1 MSPRASAVAA
11 ERRDTPRNEN
21 RSEAPDTGFQD
32 AIDAARA
39 SEQAARSPVNAG
51 DTSVR
56 SANDNSVD
64 IAATATQEV
73 SPQRRQQVSDWV
85 ERRSDPSGGFLGI
98 GQTSTTEK
106 VIGALRGQSELGE
119 LDQQQQLLLM
129 DRMLDRWTAGRGEG
143 SGGVARLARS
153 LGDAP
158 ELRAVVAERTALEA
172 AELARDPA
180 IAAAQSGE
188 QWQRRM
194 TAASYAVT
202 AITAVSGP
210 AGSAPANLEP
220 LRNMLTALRPE
231 DAAGF
236 ARALSTDAS
245 AAFAGQT
252 TASMRER
259 ALSALNQR
267 PHSEAASAFVQNAF
281 AGTSAIDYST
291 VPTLRQTMAHALAR
305 EWHPD
310 DSAQQRAEAERLGGI
325 LETRQGRELLGSQG
339 ADKAPLAARIDA
351 LATIRMNPAI
361 TADTLRQADDP
372 WTNRAIVEPQA
383 QAAAQRFLSAR
394 GDAPQHLRG
403 TDLDNTIGFAMG
415 MPPALPPGT
424 SFAQVQAAVSRG
436 ELSLYG
442 SGEHAAA
449 VRAITDQ
456 IRAVAGGDAAQ
467 VTVLPVAHSGANTGP
482 VQLPLFRVTGADGCE
497 HFVDNIGR
505 AYDNFDDW
513 RENNQLPPGS
523 MTYPSG
529 GHLTTRPDGAVALE
543 HGNTPKTVD
552 TFGEHFTQALD
563 KAALVGGI
571 VAGGVLIV
579 GTGGLATPVV
589 IGAGAVAVGAG
600 AWGAYRSG
608 SELADRADHGQS
620 IDPFSDETARGLWL
634 NVGASALSIG
644 AFGSAAR
651 LAQLGRAGRAIAPV
665 EASIHGYVQ
674 AGAAIVDTAAIAN
687 ESIYLSRHWTEMSGE
702 QRAQSLLSMG
712 FWAAGT
718 GAAMRAGGLRPGDM
732 FNPIAVRDGL
742 LRNFAPQV
750 IPDGSLQGNAVR
762 IDYDPATGA
771 VRGIRHGPQA
781 TAADIDLHVATA
793 QNMQRSLT
801 LEGQI
806 RSFFAAHGEP
816 QAGTVGWAARID
828 ISKVRER
835 IEMRSRELADPGLTA
850 QRRADIVRENAL
862 DQQHL
867 DQLAEDV
874 GSFVRDPSR
883 AAIEA
888 RNTRGQPGERARIVL
903 EPGNKADG
911 WNQALNGEL
920 APNTDYVVGRY
931 TYTTDETGRV
941 VEARG
946 RVYLNRHDRN
956 THQQGRAAEV
966 GGIKDAIEGDQG
978 GHLFAAMFDG
988 PGEQINYHPMTREL
1002 NGSGGDW
1009 YNMEQEW
1016 RTALQQN
1023 RTVDARIRAEFD
1035 GDSRRPVAFRVT
1047 FWIDGKKHTRFF
1059 ENTTE

>member
-11 ERRDTPRNEN
+11 DQGATPRSEN
-21 RSEAPDTGFQD
+21 RSEAPDKAFQD
-32 AIDAARA
+32 AIDAARVSSEEARPPANA
-39 SEQAARSPVNAG
+39 SDAPI
-51 DTSVR
+51 R
-56 SANDNSVD
+56 SANDN
-64 IAATATQEV
+64 AADVAAAAQDV
-73 SPQRRQQVSDWV
+73 SPQRRQQIADWV
-85 ERRSDPSGGFLGI
+85 ERQSDPSGGFLGI

-106 VIGALRGQSELGE
+106 VIGALRGQSELGA
-119 LDQQQQLLLM
+119 LDQQQQRLLM

-143 SGGVARLARS
+143 PGGAARLSRS

-180 IAAAQSGE
+180 IATARSGE
-188 QWQRRM
+188 AWQRRM
-194 TAASYAVT
+194 TAASYAFS

-210 AGSAPANLEP
+210 AGSAPANLQP
-220 LRNMLTALRPE
+220 LRNMLSGMRPE

-236 ARALSTDAS
+236 ARALSTDAT
-245 AAFAGQT
+245 AGFAGQM

-259 ALSALNQR
+259 ALAALNQG
-267 PHSEAASAFVQNAF
+267 PQSDAASAFVQNAF

-291 VPTLRQTMAHALAR
+291 VPALRATMAHALAR

-310 DSAQQRAEAERLGGI
+310 DPARQRAEAERLGGI
-325 LETRQGRELLGSQG
+325 LETRQGRELLGSRG
-339 ADKAPLAARIDA
+339 DDKAPLAARVNA

-361 TADTLRQADDP
+361 TADTLRQTEDP
-372 WTNRAIVEPQA
+372 WTNRAIVEPQT
-383 QAAAQRFLSAR
+383 QAAAQRFLSTR
-394 GDAPQHLRG
+394 GDAPQRLRG
-403 TDLDNTIGFAMG
+403 TDLDNTVGFAMG
-415 MPPALPPGT
+415 MPPTLPPGT
-424 SFAQVQAAVSRG
+424 SFAQAEAGVARG
-436 ELSLYG
+436 ELSLYAT
-442 SGEHAAA
+442 GEHAAA
-449 VRAITDQ
+449 VRAVTDQ
-456 IRAVAGGDAAQ
+456 IRAVGGADAQ
-467 VTVLPVAHSGANTGP
+467 VSVLPVTYSSAETGP
-482 VQLPLFRVTGADGCE
+482 VELPLFRVTGADGRE
-497 HFVDNIGR
+497 RFVDNIGR

-529 GHLTTRPDGAVALE
+529 GHLTARPDGTVSLE

-552 TFGEHFTQALD
+552 TFGEHFTQVVD
-563 KAALVGGI
+563 KVALVGGI

-579 GTGGLATPVV
+579 GTGGLATPIV

-608 SELADRADHGQS
+608 SELADRAGHGQS

-634 NVGASALSIG
+634 NVGASTLSIG

-665 EASIHGYVQ
+665 EASLHGYVQ

-687 ESIYLSRHWTEMSGE
+687 ESAYLSRHWSEMSGE

-712 FWAAGT
+712 FWAVGT

-742 LRNFAPQV
+742 LRNFAPHV
-750 IPDGSLQGNAVR
+750 TPDGSLRGNAVQ

-771 VRGIRHGPQA
+771 VRGIRHSPQA

-793 QNMQRSLT
+793 QNIQRSLT
-801 LEGQI
+801 LEGQL
-806 RSFFAAHGEP
+806 RNFFTEHGEP
-816 QAGTVGWAARID
+816 RAGTVGWAARID

-835 IEMRSRELADPGLTA
+835 METRSRELADPAITA
-850 QRRADIVRENAL
+850 ERRADIIRENAL

-874 GSFVRDPSR
+874 SSFVRDPAR
-883 AAIEA
+883 AVIEA
-888 RNTRGQPGERARIVL
+888 RNTRNQPGERARVVL
-903 EPGNKADG
+903 EPGNKTDG
-911 WNQALNGEL
+911 WNPGLNGEL

-931 TYTTDETGRV
+931 TYTTDATGRV

-946 RVYLNRHDRN
+946 RVRLDRHDRN
-956 THQQGRAAEV
+956 TYQQGKAAEV
-966 GGIKDAIEGDQG
+966 GGIKDAVDGDQG

-1002 NGSGGDW
+1002 NGGGGDW

-1023 RTVDARIRAEFD
+1023 KSVDARIRAEFD
-1035 GDSRRPVAFRVT
+1035 GDSKRPAAFRVT

-1059 ENTTE
+1059 DNTAE

>member
-11 ERRDTPRNEN
+11 ERRDTLQSEN
-21 RSEAPDTGFQD
+21 RPEARDRTFQD
-32 AIDAARA
+32 AIDAVRVS
-39 SEQAARSPVNAG
+39 SEAARPPADPGNA
-51 DTSVR
+51 SNR
-56 SANDNSVD
+56 SANDNSADVAAAVTQD
-64 IAATATQEV
+64 IPSE
-73 SPQRRQQVSDWV
+73 RRQQISDWV
-85 ERRSDPSGGFLGI
+85 ERQSDPSGGFLGI

-106 VIGALRGQSELGE
+106 VIGALRGQSELGA
-119 LDQQQQLLLM
+119 LDQQQQRLLM

-143 SGGVARLARS
+143 PGGAARLARS

-158 ELRAVVAERTALEA
+158 ELRAVVADRTALEA

-194 TAASYAVT
+194 TAASYAVS

-210 AGSAPANLEP
+210 AGGAPANLEP
-220 LRNMLTALRPE
+220 LRNMLNGLRPE

-245 AAFAGQT
+245 AGFAEQM

-259 ALSALNQR
+259 ALSALNQG
-267 PHSEAASAFVQNAF
+267 PQSQAASAFVQNAF
-281 AGTSAIDYST
+281 AGTSATDYST
-291 VPTLRQTMAHALAR
+291 VPALRRTMAHALAR

-310 DSAQQRAEAERLGGI
+310 DAARQRAEAERLGGI
-325 LETRQGRELLGSQG
+325 LETRQGRELLGLQG
-339 ADKAPLAARIDA
+339 VDKAPLAARVNA

-361 TADTLRQADDP
+361 TADTLRQTDDP

-383 QAAAQRFLSAR
+383 QASAQRLLSAR
-394 GDAPQHLRG
+394 GDTPQQLRG

-415 MPPALPPGT
+415 MPPALPPGA
-424 SFAQVQAAVSRG
+424 SFAQVEAGVARG
-436 ELSLYG
+436 ELSLYAN
-442 SGEHAAA
+442 GEHAAA
-449 VRAITDQ
+449 VRAVTDQ
-456 IRAVAGGDAAQ
+456 IRAVAGADAQ
-467 VTVLPVAHSGANTGP
+467 VTILPVTYSSAETGP
-482 VQLPLFRVTGADGCE
+482 VQLPLFRVTGADGRE
-497 HFVDNIGR
+497 RFVDNIGR

-523 MTYPSG
+523 ITYPSG
-529 GHLTTRPDGAVALE
+529 GHLTARPDGTIALE

-552 TFGEHFTQALD
+552 TFGEHFTQVVD
-563 KAALVGGI
+563 KVALVGGI

-579 GTGGLATPVV
+579 GTGGLATPIV

-651 LAQLGRAGRAIAPV
+651 LAQLGRAGRAIAPF

-687 ESIYLSRHWTEMSGE
+687 ESISLSRHWNEMSGE

-712 FWAAGT
+712 FWAAGA

-750 IPDGSLQGNAVR
+750 TPDGSLQGDAVR

-771 VRGIRHGPQA
+771 VQGIRHGPQA
-781 TAADIDLHVATA
+781 TAEDIDLHVATT
-793 QNMQRSLT
+793 QNIQRSLT
-801 LEGQI
+801 LEGQL
-806 RSFFAAHGEP
+806 RTFLAGHGEP
-816 QAGTVGWAARID
+816 RPGTVGWAARID

-835 IEMRSRELADPGLTA
+835 MEMRSRELADPGLTA
-850 QRRADIVRENAL
+850 QRRANIVRENAL

-874 GSFVRDPSR
+874 SSFVRDPSR

-888 RNTRGQPGERARIVL
+888 RNTRGEPGERARIVL
-903 EPGNKADG
+903 DPGNKADG

-931 TYTTDETGRV
+931 TYTTDEVGRV
-941 VEARG
+941 VEASG
-946 RVYLNRHDRN
+946 RVRLNRHDRN
-956 THQQGRAAEV
+956 THQQGKAAEV
-966 GGIKDAIEGDQG
+966 SGIKDAVEGDQG

-1016 RTALQQN
+1016 RAALEQN

-1035 GDSRRPVAFRVT
+1035 GDSKRPAAFRVT

-1059 ENTTE
+1059 ENPSE

>member
-11 ERRDTPRNEN
+11 DRRDVPQNET
-21 RSEAPDTGFQD
+21 RPEASGAAFQN
-32 AIDAARA
+32 AIDAARVS
-39 SEQAARSPVNAG
+39 SEESIPPVNAG
-51 DTSVR
+51 DTPIR
-56 SANDNSVD
+56 SANDN
-64 IAATATQEV
+64 AADVAAAARDV
-73 SPQRRQQVSDWV
+73 SPQRQQQIADWV
-85 ERRSDPSGGFLGI
+85 ERQSDPSGGFLGI
-98 GQTSTTEK
+98 GQTATTEK
-106 VIGALRGQSELGE
+106 VIGALRGQSELGA
-119 LDQQQQLLLM
+119 LDQQQQRLLM

-143 SGGVARLARS
+143 PGSASRLSRS
-153 LGDAP
+153 LDDAP
-158 ELRAVVAERTALEA
+158 ELRSVVAERTALEA

-180 IAAAQSGE
+180 IATAQSGE

-194 TAASYAVT
+194 TAASYAVS

-210 AGSAPANLEP
+210 AGGAPADLEP
-220 LRNMLTALRPE
+220 LRNMLNGLRPE

-245 AAFAGQT
+245 VGFAGQM

-259 ALSALNQR
+259 ALSALNQG
-267 PHSEAASAFVQNAF
+267 PQSEAASAFVQNAF
-281 AGTSAIDYST
+281 AGTSAADYSSM
-291 VPTLRQTMAHALAR
+291 PTLRPAMAHALAR

-310 DSAQQRAEAERLGGI
+310 DLARQRAEAGRLGGI
-325 LETRQGRELLGSQG
+325 LETRQGRQLLGSQG
-339 ADKAPLAARIDA
+339 ADKAPLAARVNA

-361 TADTLRQADDP
+361 TADTLRQTDDP

-383 QAAAQRFLSAR
+383 QASAQRLLSTR
-394 GDAPQHLRG
+394 GDAPQRLRG

-415 MPPALPPGT
+415 MPPVLPPGT
-424 SFAQVQAAVSRG
+424 SFAQAQAGASRG
-436 ELSLYG
+436 ELSLYA

-449 VRAITDQ
+449 VRAVTDQ
-456 IRAVAGGDAAQ
+456 IRAVGGADAQ
-467 VTVLPVAHSGANTGP
+467 VTVLPVTYSSAETGP
-482 VQLPLFRVTGADGCE
+482 VQLPLFRVAGADGRE
-497 HFVDNIGR
+497 RFVDNVGR
-505 AYDNFDDW
+505 AYDSFDDW

-523 MTYPSG
+523 TTYPSG
-529 GHLTTRPDGAVALE
+529 GHLTARPDGSVALE

-552 TFGEHFTQALD
+552 SFGEHFSQVVD
-563 KAALVGGI
+563 KVALVGGI

-579 GTGGLATPVV
+579 GTGGLATPIV

-665 EASIHGYVQ
+665 ESSLHGYVQ

-687 ESIYLSRHWTEMSGE
+687 ESIYLSRHWNGMSGE

-750 IPDGSLQGNAVR
+750 APDGSLQGNAVQ

-771 VRGIRHGPQA
+771 VRGIRHSPQA
-781 TAADIDLHVATA
+781 TAADIELHVATA
-793 QNMQRSLT
+793 QNIQRSLT
-801 LEGQI
+801 LEGQL
-806 RSFFAAHGEP
+806 RTFFTQHGEP
-816 QAGTVGWAARID
+816 RAGTVGWAARID
-828 ISKVRER
+828 ISKIRER
-835 IEMRSRELADPGLTA
+835 MEMRSRELADPGLTA
-850 QRRADIVRENAL
+850 QRRADIVRANAF

-874 GSFVRDPSR
+874 SSFVRDPGR
-883 AAIEA
+883 AVIEA
-888 RNTRGQPGERARIVL
+888 RNTRSQPGERPRIVL

-920 APNTDYVVGRY
+920 VPNTDYVVGRY
-931 TYTTDETGRV
+931 TYTTDEAGRV
-941 VEARG
+941 VEAGG
-946 RVYLNRHDRN
+946 RVRLNRHDRN
-956 THQQGRAAEV
+956 THQQGKAAEV
-966 GGIKDAIEGDQG
+966 GGIKDAVDGDQG

-1002 NGSGGDW
+1002 NGGGGDW

-1016 RTALQQN
+1016 RTALEQN

-1035 GDSRRPVAFRVT
+1035 GDSKRPAAFRVT

-1059 ENTTE
+1059 ENASE

>member
-11 ERRDTPRNEN
+11 DRRDVPQSEN
-21 RSEAPDTGFQD
+21 RPEASGAAFQD
-32 AIDAARA
+32 AIDAARVPANA
-39 SEQAARSPVNAG
+39 SRPANSNNDA
-51 DTSVR
+51 SVR
-56 SANDNSVD
+56 SANDNSTD
-64 IAATATQEV
+64 IAPAAQDI
-73 SPQRRQQVSDWV
+73 SPQRRQQLAEWV
-85 ERRSDPSGGFLGI
+85 ERQSDPSGGFLGI
-98 GQTSTTEK
+98 GQTSTAEK
-106 VIGALRGQSELGE
+106 VIGALRGQSELGTF
-119 LDQQQQLLLM
+119 DQQQQRLLM
-129 DRMLDRWTAGRGEG
+129 DQMLDRWTAGHGDG
-143 SGGVARLARS
+143 PGGAARLSRS

-180 IAAAQSGE
+180 TATARSGE

-194 TAASYAVT
+194 TAASYAVS
-202 AITAVSGP
+202 AITALSGP

-220 LRNMLTALRPE
+220 LRNMLTGLRPE

-236 ARALSTDAS
+236 ARALSTDPS
-245 AAFAGQT
+245 MGLAGQM

-259 ALSALNQR
+259 ALSALNQG

-291 VPTLRQTMAHALAR
+291 APALRQTMAQALAR

-310 DSAQQRAEAERLGGI
+310 DPARQRAEAERLGGI

-339 ADKAPLAARIDA
+339 PDKAPLAARVNA

-361 TADTLRQADDP
+361 TADTLRQTDDP
-372 WTNRAIVEPQA
+372 WTSRAIVEPQA
-383 QAAAQRFLSAR
+383 QASAQRLLSAR
-394 GDAPQHLRG
+394 GDTPQLLRG

-415 MPPALPPGT
+415 MPPALPPGA
-424 SFAQVQAAVSRG
+424 SFAQVQAGVSNG
-436 ELSLYG
+436 ELSLYA

-449 VRAITDQ
+449 VRTVTDQ
-456 IRAVAGGDAAQ
+456 IRAVAGGDAAR
-467 VTVLPVAHSGANTGP
+467 VTVLPVTYSSADTGP
-482 VQLPLFRVTGADGCE
+482 VQLPLFRVTGADGRE
-497 HFVDNIGR
+497 RFVDNIGR
-505 AYDNFDDW
+505 AYGNFDDW

-529 GHLTTRPDGAVALE
+529 GHMTARPDGTVALE
-543 HGNTPKTVD
+543 HSNTPKTVD
-552 TFGEHFTQALD
+552 SFGEHFSQVVD
-563 KAALVGGI
+563 KVALVGGI

-579 GTGGLATPVV
+579 GTGGLATPIV

-608 SELADRADHGQS
+608 SELVDRAGHGQS

-651 LAQLGRAGRAIAPV
+651 LAQIGRAGRAIAPV
-665 EASIHGYVQ
+665 EASVHGYVQ

-687 ESIYLSRHWTEMSGE
+687 ESIYLSRHWNEMSGE

-750 IPDGSLQGNAVR
+750 TPDGSLRGNAVQ

-793 QNMQRSLT
+793 QNIQRSLT
-801 LEGQI
+801 LEGQL
-806 RSFFAAHGEP
+806 RNFFTEHGEP
-816 QAGTVGWAARID
+816 RAGTVGWAARID

-850 QRRADIVRENAL
+850 QQRAAIVRENAL

-867 DQLAEDV
+867 DQLATDV
-874 GSFVRDPSR
+874 SSFVRDPGR
-883 AAIEA
+883 AVIEA
-888 RNTRGQPGERARIVL
+888 RNTRGQPGERARVVL
-903 EPGNKADG
+903 DPGNKADG

-931 TYTTDETGRV
+931 TYTTDATGRV

-946 RVYLNRHDRN
+946 RVHLNRHDRN
-956 THQQGRAAEV
+956 THQQGKAAEV
-966 GGIKDAIEGDQG
+966 GGIKDAVDGDQG

-1016 RTALQQN
+1016 RSALDQN
-1023 RTVDARIRAEFD
+1023 RTVDAKIRAEFD
-1035 GDSRRPVAFRVT
+1035 GDSKRPVAFRVT

-1059 ENTTE
+1059 DNTTE